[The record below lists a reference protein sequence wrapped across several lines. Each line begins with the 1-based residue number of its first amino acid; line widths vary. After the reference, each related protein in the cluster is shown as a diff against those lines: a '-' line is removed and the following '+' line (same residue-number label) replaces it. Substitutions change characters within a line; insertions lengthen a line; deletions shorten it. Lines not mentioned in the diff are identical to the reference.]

1 MYSLLMKKIKDKDAV
16 SHGDLLLMR
25 ISGASVIDLDKARN
39 INLKTLLL
47 SYLDKLRAN
56 IYEIAYTLES
66 K

>member
-56 IYEIAYTLES
+56 IYEIAYTLEY